1 MSKSREEYLSNLEK
15 MTEYPKAIH
24 STPAIKKMIAEMRA
38 MHDELQAAGS
48 TPRRIDEFDFDNP
61 KYCEI
66 IERIHGSVHGLL
78 EAAGYDAE
86 IELDIDNGSIEHMIC
101 QCIDKVAAD
110 LRSSAGNKEA

>member
-1 MSKSREEYLSNLEK
+1 MSKSREEYLSHLEK
-15 MTEYPKAIH
+15 MAEHPKAIH
-24 STPAIKKMIAEMRA
+24 STPTIKKMIGEMRA
-38 MHDELQAAGS
+38 MHDELQAANS
-48 TPRRIDEFDFDNP
+48 IQRRIDEFDFNNP

-86 IELDIDNGSIEHMIC
+86 IELDIDDGSIEHMIC

-110 LRSSAGNKEA
+110 LRASPEKKEA